1 MYIETSYPRVTGDK
15 ATLISPDISSS
26 IPICLSF
33 KAHMYGKDIDRLR
46 IDMIKGSS
54 RTMLLE
60 TIGDQGN
67 KWQSYDVDLPPG
79 GPYKVNPDNYIPFKC
94 IVVNPLQTHMDS

>member
-1 MYIETSYPRVTGDK
+1 MYIETSYPRRNGDS

-54 RTMLLE
+54 RTLLLE
-60 TIGDQGN
+60 KIGDQGN
-67 KWQSYDVDLPPG
+67 KWQSYNVDLPPG
-79 GPYKVNPDNYIPFKC
+79 GPYKVDLVKEFCLNVLHC
-94 IVVNPLQTHMDS
+94 